1 MNSITF
7 ANNPIDRAS
16 QLRSNIEWQQEAVI
30 SEKSLFM
37 IFFEDKPLIKVS
49 KDHTVK
55 PEILWVSYQ
64 QLTPMLTNN
73 ISPLFLGIK
82 DELPHFAIDL
92 SGLNLEQILSL
103 PSFAYSKFIDARS
116 IAQNLDNPSTGIIA
130 QAKSN
135 FEWNKNNIY
144 CSRCEGVKL
153 ETKDTGY
160 KKCCNQCGAEY
171 FPRVDPVVI
180 MLPCYEDKCLL
191 GRQKGF
197 PPGMFSALAGFV
209 EPGETIEAAVIREV
223 NEEVGLNSRDVV
235 YKFTQPWPFPSQLMI
250 ACTTMVDDPTYKVD
264 DEEIE
269 EAIWLNKEDL
279 TKILVGKSEKRIWI
293 PPPMAIAHQLIINWM
308 ENN

>member
-250 ACTTMVDDPTYKVD
+250 ACTAIVDDPTYKVD

-279 TKILVGKSEKRIWI
+279 TKILIGKSEKRIWI
-293 PPPMAIAHQLIINWM
+293 PPPLAIAHQLIIDWLD
-308 ENN
+308 NN

>member
-250 ACTTMVDDPTYKVD
+250 ACTAIVDDPTYKVD

-269 EAIWLNKEDL
+269 EAVWLNKEDL
-279 TKILVGKSEKRIWI
+279 SKILIGKSEKKIWI
-293 PPPMAIAHQLIINWM
+293 PPPMAIAHQLIVDWM
-308 ENN
+308 DNN

>member
-223 NEEVGLNSRDVV
+223 NEEVSLNSRDVV

-250 ACTTMVDDPTYKVD
+250 ACTAIVDDPTYKVD

>member
-250 ACTTMVDDPTYKVD
+250 ACTAIVDDPTYKVD

>member
-16 QLRSNIEWQQEAVI
+16 QLRSNIEWQQETVI

-250 ACTTMVDDPTYKVD
+250 ACTAIVDDPTYKVD

>member
-16 QLRSNIEWQQEAVI
+16 QLRSNIEWQQQAI
-30 SEKSLFM
+30 TSETSLFM
-37 IFFEDKPLIKVS
+37 IFFEDRPLIKVS
-49 KDHTVK
+49 TDHTTK
-55 PEILWVSYQ
+55 PTILWVSYQ
-64 QLTPMLTNN
+64 QLAPLLTNN
-73 ISPLFLGIK
+73 TTPLFLGLK
-82 DELPHFAIDL
+82 NELPHFALDF
-92 SGLNLEQILSL
+92 SELNSEQILSH
-103 PSFAYSKFIDARS
+103 PSFANCKFIDARS
-116 IAQNLDNPSTGIIA
+116 IAPSLDIASTGIIS

-135 FEWNKNNIY
+135 FEWNKKNIY
-144 CSRCEGVKL
+144 CSVCPGIKL

-160 KKCCNQCGAEY
+160 KKYCPQCGAEY

-180 MLPCYEDKCLL
+180 MLPCFEDKCLL

-209 EPGETIEAAVIREV
+209 EPGETIEEAVIREV
-223 NEEVGLNSRDVV
+223 NEEVGLKSRNVI
-235 YKFTQPWPFPSQLMI
+235 YKFTQPWPFPFSLMI
-250 ACTTMVDDPTYKVD
+250 GCTAIVDSQDYKVD

-269 EAIWLNKEDL
+269 EAVWLNKVDL

-308 ENN
+308 ETH

>member
-250 ACTTMVDDPTYKVD
+250 ACTAIVDDPTYKVD

-279 TKILVGKSEKRIWI
+279 TKILIGKSEKKIWI
-293 PPPMAIAHQLIINWM
+293 PPPMAIAHQLIVDWM
-308 ENN
+308 DNN

>member
-16 QLRSNIEWQQEAVI
+16 QLRSNIAWQQEAVI

-250 ACTTMVDDPTYKVD
+250 ACTAIVDDPTYKVD

>member
-279 TKILVGKSEKRIWI
+279 TKILIGKSEKKIWI
-293 PPPMAIAHQLIINWM
+293 PPPMAIAHQLIVDWM
-308 ENN
+308 DNN

>member
-235 YKFTQPWPFPSQLMI
+235 YKFTQPWPFPSQIMI
-250 ACTTMVDDPTYKVD
+250 ACTAIVDDPTYKVD

>member
-16 QLRSNIEWQQEAVI
+16 QFRSNKEWQQQAIV

-49 KDHTVK
+49 KDHSTK
-55 PEILWVSYQ
+55 PEILWVLHK
-64 QLTPMLTNN
+64 QLIASLTNN
-73 ISPLFLGIK
+73 ITPLFLGLK
-82 DELPHFAIDL
+82 DERPHFALDL
-92 SGLNLEQILSL
+92 SELNLDQVLSN
-103 PSFAYSKFIDARS
+103 PSFANAKFIDARS
-116 IAQNLDNPSTGIIA
+116 IAQNIDSPSTGIIA

-135 FEWNKNNIY
+135 FAWNKNTIY
-144 CSRCEGVKL
+144 CSKCEGVKL

-209 EPGETIEAAVIREV
+209 EPGETIEEAVMREV
-223 NEEVGLNSRDVV
+223 NEEVGLKSRNVV
-235 YKFTQPWPFPSQLMI
+235 YKFTQPWPFPSSLMI
-250 ACTTMVDDPTYKVD
+250 GCTALVDDPEFTV
-264 DEEIE
+264 DEEEIV
-269 EAIWLNKEDL
+269 EAVWLNKEDL

-293 PPPMAIAHQLIINWM
+293 PPPMAIAHQLIVDWM
-308 ENN
+308 KDN

>member
-16 QLRSNIEWQQEAVI
+16 QFRSNVEWQQQAVT

-37 IFFEDKPLIKVS
+37 IFFEDRPLIKINS
-49 KDHTVK
+49 ERPNE
-55 PEILWVSYQ
+55 PEILWVSHQ
-64 QLTPMLTNN
+64 QLALVLTNN
-73 ISPLFLGIK
+73 ITPLFLGLK
-82 DELPHFAIDL
+82 DERPHFAVDL
-92 SGLNLEQILSL
+92 SNLNLEQILSN
-103 PSFAYSKFIDARS
+103 PSFAHSKFIDARS
-116 IAQNLDNPSTGIIA
+116 IAPSLDNPSTGIIA

-144 CSRCEGVKL
+144 CSKCEGVKL
-153 ETKDTGY
+153 STKDTGY
-160 KKCCNQCGAEY
+160 KKFCKQCGAEY

-180 MLPCYEDKCLL
+180 MLPCFEDKCLL

-223 NEEVGLNSRDVV
+223 NEEVGLTSRDVV

-250 ACTTMVDDPTYKVD
+250 ACTTIVDDPTYKVD

-279 TKILVGKSEKRIWI
+279 TKILIGKSEKKIWI
-293 PPPMAIAHQLIINWM
+293 PPPMAIAHQLIVDWM
-308 ENN
+308 DNN

>member
-7 ANNPIDRAS
+7 SHNPIDRAS
-16 QLRSNIEWQQEAVI
+16 QLRSNKEWQQEAI
-30 SEKSLFM
+30 TSEKSLFM
-37 IFFEDKPLIKVS
+37 IFFEDRPLIKVS
-49 KDHTVK
+49 KDHSTK

-64 QLTPMLTNN
+64 QLAPLLTSNV
-73 ISPLFLGIK
+73 SPLFLGIK
-82 DELPHFAIDL
+82 DDLPYYAVDFSNLDL
-92 SGLNLEQILSL
+92 DQILL
-103 PSFAYSKFIDARS
+103 HPSFANCKFIDARS
-116 IAQNLDNPSTGIIA
+116 IALSIDVASTGIIA

-135 FEWNKNNIY
+135 FEWNKKNIY
-144 CSRCEGVKL
+144 CSICPGVKL

-160 KKCCNQCGAEY
+160 KKCCPQCGAEY

-180 MLPCYEDKCLL
+180 MLPCFEDKCLL
-191 GRQKGF
+191 GRQKAF

-209 EPGETIEAAVIREV
+209 EPGETIEEAVIREIH
-223 NEEVGLNSRDVV
+223 EEVGLESRDVN
-235 YKFTQPWPFPSQLMI
+235 YKFTQPWPFPSSLMI
-250 ACTTMVDDPTYKVD
+250 GCTALVDNPKFKVD

-308 ENN
+308 EAN